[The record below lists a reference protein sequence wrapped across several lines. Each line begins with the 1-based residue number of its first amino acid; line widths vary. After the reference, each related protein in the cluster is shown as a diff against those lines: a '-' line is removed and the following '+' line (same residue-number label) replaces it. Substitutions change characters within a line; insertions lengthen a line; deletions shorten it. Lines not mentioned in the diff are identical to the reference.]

1 MTWFYSSLLPLRQL
15 RHSEAGGKAVIV
27 AIETVAVGTVHAAEN
42 TVTKKNNKN
51 RLLTYTYIDQQRASH

>member
-1 MTWFYSSLLPLRQL
+1 MTGFYSSLLPLRQL

-27 AIETVAVGTVHAAEN
+27 AIETVAAGTVHAAEN